1 MEPVSQTVVLFI
13 SVLLTV
19 AHMKAVSLSTDIGK
33 EQYIQQ
39 SIAQQCRGGGV
50 YHSQLG

>member
-1 MEPVSQTVVLFI
+1 MSQIVILFI

-19 AHMKAVSLSTDIGK
+19 AHVKAVSLSTDMGK

-39 SIAQQCRGGGV
+39 GIA
-50 YHSQLG
+50 